1 MKYTKGSNTATKE
14 TAVRDMQD
22 IENVQVSDN
31 R

>member
-1 MKYTKGSNTATKE
+1 MKYTKGFNTATKE